1 MTTIE
6 STQIAI
12 SSSDAC
18 PVLAIY
24 YHSPCSDGH
33 AAAWAIKSHLGSLP
47 KYFADG
53 AYNIMYIPSAPG
65 CQQIDLALFAPPG
78 CEAWFLDLMPSYDM
92 LKELCDR
99 CTRVVVLD
107 HHKTN
112 LDICGRIHM
121 DDFAMGG
128 WAANLEMVFDMK
140 RAGCQ
145 IAWDWI
151 TVQLPDS
158 SVPFI
163 LNYKPTLVGSNSSET
178 LGPMHSKTHTEG
190 WAYNRVSTVD
200 GTPLTRPWF
209 LEYIADRDL
218 WTWRLPNSKLINT
231 ALFGLKLTIT
241 PDAIAQKLAL
251 IQTQEEQERYIA
263 QELMPY
269 ALAAEE
275 FNNELLRTACNKA
288 DECALTVPS
297 TGQTYRIWLGTT
309 IGSLRS
315 DLGNQLCNKP
325 LSDGSLPDLSASW
338 HYEFPKDEW
347 WISLRSLDT
356 GADVSA
362 IAKEFGGGG
371 HMCAAGFTLRA
382 PDNLNTIFRRISTV
396 DTLL

>member
-6 STQIAI
+6 STQIAG
-12 SSSDAC
+12 SSDAC

-65 CQQIDLALFAPPG
+65 CQRIDLTLFALPG

-92 LKELCDR
+92 LQELCDR

-112 LDICGRIHM
+112 LDICGRILST
-121 DDFAMGG
+121 DAKIGG
-128 WAANLEMVFDMK
+128 WSANLEMVFDMK

-151 TVQLPDS
+151 TVQIPKS
-158 SVPFI
+158 SVEG
-163 LNYKPTLVGSNSSET
+163 TL
-178 LGPMHSKTHTEG
+178 LP
-190 WAYNRVSTVD
+190 
-200 GTPLTRPWF
+200 RPWF

-251 IQTQEEQERYIA
+251 IQTPEEQERYIA
-263 QELMPY
+263 NELMPY

-275 FNNELLRTACNKA
+275 FNNDLLRTACHKA
-288 DECALTVPS
+288 TECQLVVP
-297 TGQTYRIWLGTT
+297 TTQETYSVWLGTT

-325 LSDGSLPDLSASW
+325 LADGSLPDLSASW
-338 HYEFPKDEW
+338 HYEFPTNEW

-371 HMCAAGFTLRA
+371 HMRAAGFTLHA
-382 PDNLNTIFRRISTV
+382 SDNLNTIFTRVPTPN
-396 DTLL
+396 

>member
-33 AAAWAIKSHLGSLP
+33 AAAWAIKAHLGSLP
-47 KYFADG
+47 KYSADG

-65 CQQIDLALFAPPG
+65 CQQIDMALFALPG

-112 LDICGRIHM
+112 LDICARIHP
-121 DDFAMGG
+121 DDLAVGG

-158 SVPFI
+158 
-163 LNYKPTLVGSNSSET
+163 NSET
-178 LGPMHSKTHTEG
+178 
-190 WAYNRVSTVD
+190 R
-200 GTPLTRPWF
+200 TRPWF

-251 IQTQEEQERYIA
+251 IQTPEEQKRYIA

-275 FNNELLRTACNKA
+275 FNNELLRAACNKA

-382 PDNLNTIFRRISTV
+382 PDNLKTIFKRISTV